1 MFKNNKEV
9 LQFLQFFY
17 SNIRA
22 LNFKSTGFRFFVFIV
37 PSIFLASCSVIDVQ
51 KSAPLSASQR
61 WMVLPFQNY
70 SQTPRAG
77 EQVEEMVATLF
88 RIRGI
93 PNVEMYQPQ
102 DEDKGGWLDFNDRK
116 RQEKALLL
124 AMKDNASYAITG
136 SVDEWQYKLGVGS
149 EPVVGLT
156 IRVIELPSGAVVWSA
171 SGAQSGWSTGSLSGT
186 AQKLLR
192 ELISKI
198 EITKS

>member
-1 MFKNNKEV
+1 MFINEKEI
-9 LQFLQFFY
+9 LQFLHKKR
-17 SNIRA
+17 IVA
-22 LNFKSTGFRFFVFIV
+22 LL
-37 PSIFLASCSVIDVQ
+37 IFTVLSSLLASCSVVDVH
-51 KSAPLSASQR
+51 KSAPLSSSQR
-61 WMVLPFQNY
+61 WIVLPFQNY

-93 PNVEMYQPQ
+93 PNIEMYQVQ
-102 DEDKGGWLDFNDRK
+102 DEDKGGWLDFNERK

-124 AMKDNASYAITG
+124 AIKHSASYAVTG

-156 IRVIELPSGAVVWSA
+156 IRVIEIPSGAVVWSA

-186 AQKLLR
+186 AQQLLR
-192 ELISKI
+192 ELIANI
-198 EITKS
+198 EIKKS

>member
-1 MFKNNKEV
+1 MVINNKEI
-9 LQFLQFFY
+9 LQFFH
-17 SNIRA
+17 R
-22 LNFKSTGFRFFVFIV
+22 NFKAPDFKASGFRFFFFII
-37 PSIFLASCSVIDVQ
+37 PSIFLTSCSVIDVQ
-51 KSAPLSASQR
+51 KSAPLSSSER

-124 AMKDNASYAITG
+124 AMKHNASYAITG

-156 IRVIELPSGAVVWSA
+156 IRVIAIPSGAVVWSA
-171 SGAQSGWSTGSLSGT
+171 TGAQSGWSTGSLSGT

>member
-17 SNIRA
+17 GNIKA
-22 LNFKSTGFRFFVFIV
+22 LDFRSTGLRFFVFIV

-124 AMKDNASYAITG
+124 AVKDNASYAITG

-171 SGAQSGWSTGSLSGT
+171 SGARSGWSTGSLSGT

-192 ELISKI
+192 ELISKL

>member
-1 MFKNNKEV
+1 MFINEKEI
-9 LQFLQFFY
+9 LQFLHKKR
-17 SNIRA
+17 IVA
-22 LNFKSTGFRFFVFIV
+22 LL
-37 PSIFLASCSVIDVQ
+37 IFTVLSSLLASCSVVDVH
-51 KSAPLSASQR
+51 KSAPLSSSQR
-61 WMVLPFQNY
+61 WIVLPFQNY

-93 PNVEMYQPQ
+93 PNIEMYQVQ
-102 DEDKGGWLDFNDRK
+102 DEDKGGWLDFNERK

-124 AMKDNASYAITG
+124 AIKHSASYAVTG

-156 IRVIELPSGAVVWSA
+156 IRVIEVPSGAVVWSA

-186 AQKLLR
+186 AQQLLR
-192 ELISKI
+192 ELIANI
-198 EITKS
+198 EIKKS

>member
-1 MFKNNKEV
+1 MFKNKNKKE
-9 LQFLQFFY
+9 FLQFFFRNSKTLDFMAPGY
-17 SNIRA
+17 
-22 LNFKSTGFRFFVFIV
+22 GFFFFIIS
-37 PSIFLASCSVIDVQ
+37 SIFLTSCSVIDVQ
-51 KSAPLSASQR
+51 KSAPLSSSER

-77 EQVEEMVATLF
+77 EQVEGMVATLF

-93 PNVEMYQPQ
+93 PNIEMYQPQ
-102 DEDKGGWLDFNDRK
+102 DEEHGSWLDFNDRK

-124 AMKDNASYAITG
+124 AMKHNASYAITG

-156 IRVIELPSGAVVWSA
+156 IRVIEVPSGTIVWSA

>member
-1 MFKNNKEV
+1 MFINDKEI
-9 LQFLQFFY
+9 LQFLHKRR
-17 SNIRA
+17 IVA
-22 LNFKSTGFRFFVFIV
+22 LL
-37 PSIFLASCSVIDVQ
+37 IFTVLSSLLASCSVVDVH
-51 KSAPLSASQR
+51 KSAPLSSSQR
-61 WMVLPFQNY
+61 WIVLPFQNY
-70 SQTPRAG
+70 SQSPRAG

-93 PNVEMYQPQ
+93 PNIEMYSVQ

-124 AMKDNASYAITG
+124 AIKHSASYAVTG

-156 IRVIELPSGAVVWSA
+156 IRVIEIPSGAVVWSA

-186 AQKLLR
+186 AQQLLR
-192 ELISKI
+192 ELISNI
-198 EITKS
+198 EIKKS